1 MLGST
6 MATDDTTAQPED
18 AAGKRAGVVRAL
30 DLRPIQPLLA
40 RIVDRYHPEQVWL
53 YGSRARGDARPDSD
67 WDLFI
72 VAPDA
77 TDESALDPAVAAE
90 LRRGT
95 GIYADLIPCRVS
107 EFCEDRTVVNTLC
120 NEVACDGILVYER

>member
-1 MLGST
+1 MI
-6 MATDDTTAQPED
+6 PD
-18 AAGKRAGVVRAL
+18 AAIRRDDEAGARAQEVRAI

-40 RIVDRYHPEQVWL
+40 RIVEKYHPDQVWL

-77 TDESALDPAVAAE
+77 TDERDLSPVVAGE
-90 LRRGT
+90 LRRGL
-95 GIYADLIPCRVS
+95 GVYADLIPCRSS
-107 EFCEDRTVVNTLC
+107 EFREDCTVVNTLC
-120 NEVACDGILVYER
+120 NEVVCDGVVIYER

>member
-1 MLGST
+1 MP
-6 MATDDTTAQPED
+6 TDDSAHTRDD
-18 AAGKRAGVVRAL
+18 AAAGEQGRAGRSV
-30 DLRPIQPLLA
+30 DLRPLQPLLA
-40 RIVDRYHPEQVWL
+40 RIVEKYHPEQVWL

-77 TDESALDPAVAAE
+77 TPERELSPVVAAE
-90 LRRGT
+90 LRKGT
-95 GIYADLIPCRVS
+95 GIYADLIPCRAS

-120 NEVACDGILVYER
+120 NEVACDGIVIYER

>member
-1 MLGST
+1 
-6 MATDDTTAQPED
+6 MATDETAGTRDD
-18 AAGKRAGVVRAL
+18 ASDEQARKDHSV

-40 RIVDRYHPEQVWL
+40 RIVEKYHPEQVWL
-53 YGSRARGDARPDSD
+53 YGSRARGDARLDSD

-77 TDESALDPAVAAE
+77 TDERDMNPAVAAE
-90 LRRGT
+90 LRRGS
-95 GIYADLIPCRVS
+95 GVYADSIPCRAS

-120 NEVACDGILVYER
+120 NEVTCDGILIYER